1 MRYLKNFENH
11 SKDITDDIAEDLL
24 PKLQEIKDKRGK
36 FTVEDFDSY
45 MKERGSDSHTTD
57 LVLSNLVNMGF
68 DFDVE
73 EDEDSSEDYE
83 LTGKIY

>member
-1 MRYLKNFENH
+1 MRHLKTFENH
-11 SKDITDDIAEDLL
+11 SQDITQDIAEDLF
-24 PKLQEIKDKRGK
+24 PKLQEIKDQRGK
-36 FTVEDFDSY
+36 FTVDDFDSY

-83 LTGKIY
+83 LIGKIY